1 MGRLTWGA
9 LVLGVTASLS
19 GCSNFKVAD
28 LMGPTPLYQLDSGTQ
43 ELPQRDQGPTVLL
56 NAVHMPQYL
65 DSEAVLQRQ
74 EDGRLLAQPRKA
86 RWAGA
91 LDENIQ
97 QVLLSQLAWRLDTQ
111 RIAVAP
117 APQGFAPQVQ
127 IELTISRFDSGPDL
141 PAVLEGRW
149 RLLGMDEQVKLSR
162 LVRLEMPHDGAFSD
176 QVQAQSVLLQQL
188 SAQIAAAV
196 QPMLSNPASR
206 PAVETGSRAK
216 PRPTQPARPSGQANP
231 PVLIPVKKD
240 KEVFRF

>member
-19 GCSNFKVAD
+19 GCSNFKFAD
-28 LMGPTPLYQLDSGTQ
+28 LVGPTPLYQLESGIQ

-56 NAVHMPQYL
+56 NAVNMPQYL

-74 EDGRLLAQPRKA
+74 DDGRLIAQPRKA

-91 LDENIQ
+91 LAENIQ

-111 RIAVAP
+111 RIAIAP
-117 APQGFAPQVQ
+117 APHGFAPQVQ
-127 IELTISRFDSGPDL
+127 IELTISRFDSGPDI

-149 RLLGMDEQVKLSR
+149 RLLGMDGQPKLSR
-162 LVRLEMPHDGAFSD
+162 LVRLEMPHEGAFSD

-188 SAQIAAAV
+188 SAQIAAGV
-196 QPMLSNPASR
+196 QPMLNNANTRPATDSNRSR
-206 PAVETGSRAK
+206 PRT
-216 PRPTQPARPSGQANP
+216 TQPARPSGQTTTP
-231 PVLIPVKKD
+231 ILIPVKKD